1 MGNVM
6 IPEEIATMAGGPEPI
21 GPPGE
26 PPMAPPGPPMGGGE
40 PPGGGL
46 PPELAGLFGGGG
58 DQTDLSGA
66 PPGGPEGA
74 PRDDVEILSEIVD
87 LWMEYMGT
95 ADDDIEKSKATQ
107 GLKVAQD
114 LLASNQKE
122 QEAAAGV
129 GPAQKGMAKAIG
141 GGGGAA
147 Y

>member
-26 PPMAPPGPPMGGGE
+26 PPMAPPGPPMGG
-40 PPGGGL
+40 PPGMGPEGGGL
-46 PPELAGLFGGGG
+46 PPELAGLFGGGPPPG
-58 DQTDLSGA
+58 ET
-66 PPGGPEGA
+66 PPGGPETDLSSA
-74 PRDDVEILSEIVD
+74 EARDDIEILTEIVD

-107 GLKVAQD
+107 GLKIAQD

-129 GPAQKGMAKAIG
+129 GPAQKGMARALG
-141 GGGGAA
+141 G
-147 Y
+147 